1 VLRSSMIAV
10 GLLAMAWLLE
20 AQDLA
25 TYKREYLG
33 ELAYASRNVIALAK
47 AMPAEKYGWRPGDG
61 VRSVSEVYMHIVTAN
76 FELLDIIGQKLPED
90 LYGKLELTGRAR
102 LMAIQKRSAELE
114 KTVTDKDRVAALAER
129 SLIAVRDAMDKAGP
143 ADLDKRVDFFGRD
156 VTARAVYLRILVHVH
171 EHMGQAIAYARV
183 NGIVPPWSHPAAK
196 AQ

>member
-90 LYGKLELTGRAR
+90 LYGKLETDRAR
-102 LMAIQKRSAELE
+102 APDGDPEAQRG
-114 KTVTDKDRVAALAER
+114 
-129 SLIAVRDAMDKAGP
+129 AGE
-143 ADLDKRVDFFGRD
+143 DGHR
-156 VTARAVYLRILVHVH
+156 
-171 EHMGQAIAYARV
+171 
-183 NGIVPPWSHPAAK
+183 
-196 AQ
+196 